1 MVRPR
6 SVHTMLFPAERF
18 AAAAIIILLSVAAPA
33 RAVAYAVRVRW
44 QPSPSPTVAGYRVW
58 VRALAGASL
67 PVVDAGVPPPAADGS
82 LAAEVQGL
90 DGRTDYEVS
99 VTASDA
105 GGESVPSNAIAI
117 GYVRVAS
124 RIDSDGDGLT
134 DATEDPN
141 LNRTL

>member
-33 RAVAYAVRVRW
+33 RALAYAVRLRW
-44 QPSPSPTVAGYRVW
+44 HADPSPG
-58 VRALAGASL
+58 
-67 PVVDAGVPPPAADGS
+67 GS
-82 LAAEVQGL
+82 VAAEVQGL

-99 VTASDA
+99 VTAYDA

-134 DATEDPN
+134 DATEAPN
-141 LNRTL
+141 LNRPLDVDETDALRADTDGDGVGD